1 MSLFGYRLTLSGY
14 RRYAPI
20 LSRVARLR
28 GKVSFVFSFLKV
40 QLSNEDNLRL
50 NVLLAQDLKA
60 IRINEGTMTVHAL
73 TSQGEAKIVLNPTTR
88 DEQYLKIV
96 KELFSLKITGSPGG
110 YPIFLKRWTRM
121 GHADN
126 TLEHM
131 LLLGEPEAVV
141 AVVHSPSISHDIGVR
156 AWWALPTTEVAIRLM
171 EYPEIANGELG
182 RELATYLM
190 EFLPF
195 EEKQVSTVNMV
206 RLCLQGGLITLADR
220 EKLWA
225 HAKRKNPFYVG
236 FLHAEPKQIPL
247 DKPCCSKHPE
257 ISSLLAPLI
266 KSNNIYA
273 KTLCDLLNEE
283 GQRWLETIKLSL
295 KKPVDQDVVI
305 SLFIAIGK
313 YFNLPIH
320 TLRLDNRG
328 TRSIGIAMEHSQE
341 VCSKPDN
348 DELKALLNILDN
360 TDHPLVDAMLVL
372 AQMGEH
378 TLIPIFSGNESVG
391 TVMRK
396 RLLPLT
402 TPLLEKVDILM
413 R

>member
-1 MSLFGYRLTLSGY
+1 ME
-14 RRYAPI
+14 
-20 LSRVARLR
+20 
-28 GKVSFVFSFLKV
+28 
-40 QLSNEDNLRL
+40 LSNEDNLRL

-73 TSQGEAKIVLNPTTR
+73 TSQGEAKIALNPTTR
-88 DEQYLKIV
+88 DDQYLKIV

-141 AVVHSPSISHDIGVR
+141 AVVHAPTISHDIGVR

-182 RELATYLM
+182 KELATYLM

-206 RLCLQGGLITLADR
+206 RLCLQGDLITLADR

-225 HAKRKNPFYVG
+225 RAKRKNPFYVG

-247 DKPCCSKHPE
+247 DKSCCAKHAE
-257 ISSLLAPLI
+257 VSRKLASLI
-266 KSNNIYA
+266 KADNIYA
-273 KTLCDLLNEE
+273 KTLCALLDVN

-313 YFNLPIH
+313 YFDLPIH
-320 TLRLDNRG
+320 TLRLDKRG
-328 TRSIGIAMEHSQE
+328 TRSIEIAIQHSLE
-341 VCSKPDN
+341 ICANPDN
-348 DELKALLNILDN
+348 DELKTLLKSLDKV
-360 TDHPLVDAMLVL
+360 DHPFVEAMLVL

-378 TLIPIFSGNESVG
+378 TLIPIFSGNDSVG